1 MTNRERLEDTGL
13 EDWRHAAMTLRTPGP
28 PEALFGQ
35 SLEANW
41 LFLQSLL
48 DVYRIEN
55 VTQVS
60 LMP

>member
-1 MTNRERLEDTGL
+1 MQRSLTTTSSYKSVMKEM
-13 EDWRHAAMTLRTPGP
+13 A
-28 PEALFGQ
+28 FGQ
-35 SLEANW
+35 SLEAKR